1 MVAASPDAL
10 GAQLNAAV
18 PATGQLILHLL
29 SSGGFYGAERMLL
42 DHCQATPGRHR
53 VLFLDAPQDL
63 VMRFREAGID
73 CQSCHGLGALLRQVA
88 AMRGE
93 RPLINTHNFKGM
105 VFGWLAAT
113 LWRLPL
119 VTTQH
124 GFTPRST
131 KQRFYT
137 WLSLQLCRTPTVAT
151 VVCVAE
157 SIARIHRQAGV
168 PASKLQVIPNGL
180 PEPLAS
186 VQSAPVGAGLSHDGS
201 TAVQGT
207 GCAGDR
213 GTRPLPQGSLQAATP
228 PVGAGS
234 SHDGSTAVQGTG
246 CAGDRGTRP
255 LPQGSLQAS
264 TPVHCATPTAPVGA
278 GSSRDGNTA
287 VQSQG
292 SRQAPWL
299 AGYVGRLS
307 SEKGPDLFLD
317 TLIPLCQRHPHLHA
331 VMLGDGPERAT
342 LQARIDAAGLAE
354 RITLPGFQRDMQA
367 WMTRLDALVISSRT
381 EGTPMILLEAMQ
393 DGVPVVAFGVGGIP
407 DVIEHGRSGLLAAPL
422 AVDELAAHLQALL
435 DDPQQAEELVA
446 RARQTQRERYHLPT
460 LAQRWALVYQGT
472 AMEVVA

>member
-1 MVAASPDAL
+1 
-10 GAQLNAAV
+10 
-18 PATGQLILHLL
+18 
-29 SSGGFYGAERMLL
+29 MLL

-88 AMRGE
+88 AVRGE

-180 PEPLAS
+180 PDPVAS
-186 VQSAPVGAGLSHDGS
+186 VQS
-201 TAVQGT
+201 
-207 GCAGDR
+207 
-213 GTRPLPQGSLQAATP
+213 
-228 PVGAGS
+228 
-234 SHDGSTAVQGTG
+234 
-246 CAGDRGTRP
+246 
-255 LPQGSLQAS
+255 
-264 TPVHCATPTAPVGA
+264 APVGA

-342 LQARIDAAGLAE
+342 LQGRIDAAGLSE

>member
-1 MVAASPDAL
+1 VVAASPDAL

-180 PEPLAS
+180 PEPVAS
-186 VQSAPVGAGLSHDGS
+186 VQSAPVGAGLSRDG
-201 TAVQGT
+201 
-207 GCAGDR
+207 D
-213 GTRPLPQGSLQAATP
+213 
-228 PVGAGS
+228 
-234 SHDGSTAVQGTG
+234 TAVQGTG

-278 GSSRDGNTA
+278 GLSRDGSTA

-331 VMLGDGPERAT
+331 VMLGDGPERGT

>member
-1 MVAASPDAL
+1 
-10 GAQLNAAV
+10 
-18 PATGQLILHLL
+18 
-29 SSGGFYGAERMLL
+29 MLL

-63 VMRFREAGID
+63 VTRFREAGID

-88 AMRGE
+88 TQRGE

-113 LWRLPL
+113 LWHLPL

-157 SIARIHRQAGV
+157 SIARIHREAGV

-180 PEPLAS
+180 PEP
-186 VQSAPVGAGLSHDGS
+186 V
-201 TAVQGT
+201 
-207 GCAGDR
+207 
-213 GTRPLPQGSLQAATP
+213 
-228 PVGAGS
+228 
-234 SHDGSTAVQGTG
+234 
-246 CAGDRGTRP
+246 
-255 LPQGSLQAS
+255 
-264 TPVHCATPTAPVGA
+264 PVGA
-278 GSSRDGNTA
+278 GSSRDGSTA
-287 VQSQG
+287 VHSQG
-292 SRQAPWL
+292 LRQAPWL

-317 TLIPLCQRHPHLHA
+317 TLIPLCHRHPRLHA

-342 LQARIDAAGLAE
+342 LQARIEAAGLAE
-354 RITLPGFQRDMQA
+354 RITLPGFQRDMPA
-367 WMTRLDALVISSRT
+367 WMARLDALVISSRT

-446 RARQTQRERYHLPT
+446 RARQTQREHYHLPT
-460 LAQRWALVYQGT
+460 LAQRWALVYRGT
-472 AMEVVA
+472 ATEVVA

>member
-1 MVAASPDAL
+1 M
-10 GAQLNAAV
+10 NAAV

-180 PEPLAS
+180 PEPVAS
-186 VQSAPVGAGLSHDGS
+186 VQSAPVGAGLSRDGN

-228 PVGAGS
+228 
-234 SHDGSTAVQGTG
+234 
-246 CAGDRGTRP
+246 
-255 LPQGSLQAS
+255 
-264 TPVHCATPTAPVGA
+264 PVGA

>member
-1 MVAASPDAL
+1 MVVASPDAL
-10 GAQLNAAV
+10 GAQLNAAA
-18 PATGQLILHLL
+18 PATGRLILHLL

-63 VMRFREAGID
+63 VTRFREAGID

-88 AMRGE
+88 AQRGE

-113 LWRLPL
+113 LWHLPL

-157 SIARIHRQAGV
+157 SIARIHREAGV

-180 PEPLAS
+180 PEP
-186 VQSAPVGAGLSHDGS
+186 V
-201 TAVQGT
+201 
-207 GCAGDR
+207 
-213 GTRPLPQGSLQAATP
+213 
-228 PVGAGS
+228 
-234 SHDGSTAVQGTG
+234 
-246 CAGDRGTRP
+246 
-255 LPQGSLQAS
+255 
-264 TPVHCATPTAPVGA
+264 PVGA
-278 GSSRDGNTA
+278 GSSRDGGAA
-287 VQSQG
+287 VHSLEL
-292 SRQAPWL
+292 RQAPWL

-317 TLIPLCQRHPHLHA
+317 TLIPLCQRHPRLHA

-342 LQARIDAAGLAE
+342 LQARIEAAGLAE
-354 RITLPGFQRDMQA
+354 RITLPGFQRDMPA

-446 RARQTQRERYHLPT
+446 RARQTQREHYHLPT
-460 LAQRWALVYQGT
+460 LAQRWALVYRGT
-472 AMEVVA
+472 ATEVVA

>member
-180 PEPLAS
+180 PEPVAS
-186 VQSAPVGAGLSHDGS
+186 VQSAPVGAGLSRDG
-201 TAVQGT
+201 
-207 GCAGDR
+207 D
-213 GTRPLPQGSLQAATP
+213 
-228 PVGAGS
+228 
-234 SHDGSTAVQGTG
+234 TAVQGTG

-278 GSSRDGNTA
+278 GLSRDGSTA

-331 VMLGDGPERAT
+331 VMLGDGPERGT

>member
-1 MVAASPDAL
+1 
-10 GAQLNAAV
+10 
-18 PATGQLILHLL
+18 
-29 SSGGFYGAERMLL
+29 MLL

-63 VMRFREAGID
+63 VTRFREAGID

-88 AMRGE
+88 AQRGE

-113 LWRLPL
+113 LWHLPL
-119 VTTQH
+119 VSTQH

-157 SIARIHRQAGV
+157 SIARIHREAGV

-180 PEPLAS
+180 PEP
-186 VQSAPVGAGLSHDGS
+186 VPVGAGSSRDGS

-207 GCAGDR
+207 GCAGDP
-213 GTRPLPQGSLQAATP
+213 GTRPLPQGSLEAAVP
-228 PVGAGS
+228 
-234 SHDGSTAVQGTG
+234 
-246 CAGDRGTRP
+246 
-255 LPQGSLQAS
+255 
-264 TPVHCATPTAPVGA
+264 PVGA
-278 GSSRDGNTA
+278 GSSRDGGAA
-287 VQSQG
+287 VHSQEL
-292 SRQAPWL
+292 RQAPWL

-317 TLIPLCQRHPHLHA
+317 TLIPLCQRHPRLHA

-342 LQARIDAAGLAE
+342 LQARIEAAGLAE
-354 RITLPGFQRDMQA
+354 RITLPGFQRDMPA

-446 RARQTQRERYHLPT
+446 RARQTQREHYHLPT
-460 LAQRWALVYQGT
+460 LAQRWALVYRGT
-472 AMEVVA
+472 ATEVVA

>member
-88 AMRGE
+88 VLRGE

-137 WLSLQLCRTPTVAT
+137 WLSLQMCRTPTVAT

-157 SIARIHRQAGV
+157 SIARIHREAGV

-180 PEPLAS
+180 PEP
-186 VQSAPVGAGLSHDGS
+186 V
-201 TAVQGT
+201 T
-207 GCAGDR
+207 
-213 GTRPLPQGSLQAATP
+213 
-228 PVGAGS
+228 
-234 SHDGSTAVQGTG
+234 
-246 CAGDRGTRP
+246 
-255 LPQGSLQAS
+255 
-264 TPVHCATPTAPVGA
+264 VGA
-278 GSSRDGNTA
+278 GSSRDGSAA

-292 SRQAPWL
+292 PRQAPWL

-317 TLIPLCQRHPHLHA
+317 TLIPLCQRHLQLHA

-446 RARQTQRERYHLPT
+446 RARQTQREHYHLPT
-460 LAQRWALVYQGT
+460 LAQRWALVYRGT

>member
-1 MVAASPDAL
+1 
-10 GAQLNAAV
+10 
-18 PATGQLILHLL
+18 
-29 SSGGFYGAERMLL
+29 MLL

-180 PEPLAS
+180 PEPVAS
-186 VQSAPVGAGLSHDGS
+186 VQSAPVGAGLSRDG
-201 TAVQGT
+201 
-207 GCAGDR
+207 D
-213 GTRPLPQGSLQAATP
+213 
-228 PVGAGS
+228 
-234 SHDGSTAVQGTG
+234 TAVQGTG

-278 GSSRDGNTA
+278 GLSRDGSTA

-331 VMLGDGPERAT
+331 VMLGDGPERGT

>member
-88 AMRGE
+88 AVRGE

-180 PEPLAS
+180 PDPVAS
-186 VQSAPVGAGLSHDGS
+186 VQS
-201 TAVQGT
+201 
-207 GCAGDR
+207 
-213 GTRPLPQGSLQAATP
+213 
-228 PVGAGS
+228 
-234 SHDGSTAVQGTG
+234 
-246 CAGDRGTRP
+246 
-255 LPQGSLQAS
+255 
-264 TPVHCATPTAPVGA
+264 APVGA

-342 LQARIDAAGLAE
+342 LQGRIDAAGLSE

>member
-1 MVAASPDAL
+1 
-10 GAQLNAAV
+10 
-18 PATGQLILHLL
+18 
-29 SSGGFYGAERMLL
+29 MLL

-186 VQSAPVGAGLSHDGS
+186 VQSAPVGAGL
-201 TAVQGT
+201 
-207 GCAGDR
+207 
-213 GTRPLPQGSLQAATP
+213 
-228 PVGAGS
+228 

-422 AVDELAAHLQALL
+422 AIDELAAHLQALL

-472 AMEVVA
+472 ATEVVA